1 MSFFNLF
8 GILLGCLTPNIKCLY
23 VTMTLKVHRSQYSA
37 IQCDL
42 SANVFVAVDTI
53 TVYLYIIYRI
63 SQKGIVLFTCFW
75 RKEPRCRGGAE
86 GQREEGEGGEKMNH
100 RC

>member
-1 MSFFNLF
+1 ML
-8 GILLGCLTPNIKCLY
+8 IHCAVLLSTGWLLVYIKQNENNIQKL
-23 VTMTLKVHRSQYSA
+23 L
-37 IQCDL
+37 L
-42 SANVFVAVDTI
+42 STKLSI
-53 TVYLYIIYRI
+53 YIMLRI
-63 SQKGIVLFTCFW
+63 SQKGIAFTCFW

>member
-1 MSFFNLF
+1 MKQDNRGHQRELNEERIGSGMKL
-8 GILLGCLTPNIKCLY
+8 KCSEASEI
-23 VTMTLKVHRSQYSA
+23 M
-37 IQCDL
+37 L
-42 SANVFVAVDTI
+42 SAKLI
-53 TVYLYIIYRI
+53 YIMLRI
-63 SQKGIVLFTCFW
+63 SQKGFEFTCFW